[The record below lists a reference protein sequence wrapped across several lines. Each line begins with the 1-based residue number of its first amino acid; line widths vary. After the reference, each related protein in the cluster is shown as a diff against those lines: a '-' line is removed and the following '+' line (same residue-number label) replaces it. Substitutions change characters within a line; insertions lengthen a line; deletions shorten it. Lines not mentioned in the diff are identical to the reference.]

1 MKSKHR
7 IYNLFCAGFALLFT
21 MLVLDAIFNNKTQ
34 FYTYRPLWLLVCTA
48 LFLLLLSVF
57 YKLWTRTVPN
67 FSAKRETL
75 CVAVFLLLFFVLQ
88 LATAWCMAVAVT
100 PGWDFGIVFGAARDM
115 VLNGTLPDSYFAN
128 FPNNTPV
135 YLFLVFLFRVF
146 HFFGCTDFLAPAI
159 VVNTLAVQLSLFLFY
174 LTMRRL
180 FGVKNALFGLL
191 VSFFCLP
198 FLLYTPIVYTDT
210 LTMPFP
216 IATVLLW
223 LMARDAFTAQKMRR
237 GVVFS
242 LLAGMVC
249 ALGAK
254 LKITVVI
261 VLIALLLDMLFTT
274 FSARK
279 KAIAAACALGAFC
292 LIFTLQGVYAAHS
305 ALLPVYDKNDAIPYT
320 HWVMMGLS
328 GVGGY
333 NNDDYEL
340 TLRGKTYAEKQ
351 KITTTEIASRVQTLG
366 LRGLMHHSANKL
378 SYIYGDGMC
387 FAPYKLDQSG
397 LHDTY
402 LRNFFLPDFPYFGAV
417 SHLSTG
423 LWFAILCGCVLGGVK
438 AARRGT
444 HAATFIRVA
453 VVGLTL
459 FLLLWEARS
468 RYLVNFLPLI
478 LICGADGLFG
488 GANLW
493 YNNHKI

>member
-1 MKSKHR
+1 DALQNGR
-7 IYNLFCAGFALLFT
+7 IKRGALLCF
-21 MLVLDAIFNNKTQ
+21 
-34 FYTYRPLWLLVCTA
+34 
-48 LFLLLLSVF
+48 
-57 YKLWTRTVPN
+57 
-67 FSAKRETL
+67 
-75 CVAVFLLLFFVLQ
+75 
-88 LATAWCMAVAVT
+88 
-100 PGWDFGIVFGAARDM
+100 AA
-115 VLNGTLPDSYFAN
+115 GS
-128 FPNNTPV
+128 
-135 YLFLVFLFRVF
+135 
-146 HFFGCTDFLAPAI
+146 
-159 VVNTLAVQLSLFLFY
+159 
-174 LTMRRL
+174 
-180 FGVKNALFGLL
+180 
-191 VSFFCLP
+191 
-198 FLLYTPIVYTDT
+198 
-210 LTMPFP
+210 
-216 IATVLLW
+216 
-223 LMARDAFTAQKMRR
+223 
-237 GVVFS
+237 
-242 LLAGMVC
+242 VC

-254 LKITVVI
+254 LKITVLI
-261 VLIALLLDMLFTT
+261 VLIALLIDACLTA
-274 FSARK
+274 FSVRK
-279 KAIAAACALGAFC
+279 KALTAACTLGAFC
-292 LIFTLQGVYAAHS
+292 LIFALQGMFAAHT
-305 ALLPVYDKNDAIPYT
+305 ALLPAYDKDDAIPYT

-387 FAPYKLDQSG
+387 YAPYKLDQSG